1 MFDMHHELHEFY
13 DQYVCLTTAQRDDL
27 AGYRDVNMDRLNL
40 GLDRL
45 GHPRPQ
51 RSCDQGSFAMR
62 TTNQHPDKDYDI
74 DRALIFAQDDL
85 PASPLYA
92 RQRVRDAM
100 IEGGGNFKKE
110 PEARTNAV
118 TVWYQEGHHVDLAVH
133 RIRIDDWGN
142 EIVEHAGVAWTPR
155 DPSQITEWF
164 KKCVKDLSP
173 IQDRGASVEPK
184 QLRRVVQ
191 LLKKFSKS
199 RSYWVLPGGLVI
211 STLAVERYWCDYH
224 RDDVAL
230 YQTISSIHSRLSIY
244 TEVLNPVDRTQ
255 KLTYKPEYVNQVVRF
270 KEKLEAAIDW
280 LQPLFKPDCSR
291 IDAIKAWNAVF
302 QHPYWEGLLEI
313 EEAKARGEALQ
324 KAIQSGSLYVAQ
336 MGGVEISRSSDRSV
350 KVLDHRFYGGDP
362 V

>member
-1 MFDMHHELHEFY
+1 MFDMHNELYEFY
-13 DQYVCLTTAQRDDL
+13 DQYVRLTTKQRNDL
-27 AGYRDVNMDRLNL
+27 AGYRDVNMNRLNL

-62 TTNQHPDKDYDI
+62 TTNQHPDNDYDI
-74 DRALIFAQDDL
+74 DRAIIFAQDDL
-85 PASPLYA
+85 PASPLDA
-92 RQRVRDAM
+92 RKRVRDAM

-155 DPSQITEWF
+155 DPVQITEWF
-164 KKCVKDLSP
+164 KKRVKDLSP
-173 IQDRGASVEPK
+173 TQDRGANVEPK

-211 STLAVERYWCDYH
+211 STLAVECYRCDYH

-230 YQTISSIHSRLSIY
+230 YQTMLLIRNRLSIC

-255 KLTYKPEYVNQVVRF
+255 KLTYKQEYVNQVERLE
-270 KEKLEAAIDW
+270 EKLGSAIDG

-291 IDAIKAWNAVF
+291 IDAIKAWNSVF
-302 QHPYWEGLLEI
+302 QHPYWEGLLEV
-313 EEAKARGEALQ
+313 EEAKARGESLR
-324 KAIQSGSLYVAQ
+324 KAIQSGSLYVTQ
-336 MGGVEISRSSDRSV
+336 SGGIETSPTSNRSV
-350 KVLDHRFYGGDP
+350 KVPEHRFYGGDA